1 MDAWDI
7 LREIW
12 NLPWYKII
20 VVALVDD
27 AIVFIRIVLPL
38 LVLVVVGGLAVG
50 VVGEMIR
57 RRG

>member
-27 AIVFIRIVLPL
+27 AIVFVRIVLPFL
-38 LVLVVVGGLAVG
+38 ILVVAVG
-50 VVGEMIR
+50 FAVAAVGEMTR
-57 RRG
+57 RSR